1 MGFKNSDSLTKWVKY
16 FLYIQVVIATISILS
31 GYMEY
36 YLLSDYKNGA
46 YTSQELAVADGE
58 ASDSRQQVIGI
69 IYIINFIISG
79 FLILKWI
86 HRANFNSHQLG
97 AESMEFTSG
106 WSIGYFFI
114 PIMTLFKPYQAMKEI
129 WQTSHNPKEWS
140 MVEVSKLLPAWWTVW
155 LINNFL
161 GQIIFRTAG
170 DAEGIEPLM
179 RLNLITQA
187 SNVLDIFLAI
197 LTFLLIVKI
206 HEKQKYA
213 FENTAYNKDRPRRN
227 NRII

>member
-1 MGFKNSDSLTKWVKY
+1 MSGEVFEFKNSDKLTKWVKY
-16 FLYIQVVIATISILS
+16 FLYIQVVIAVISIAS

-36 YLLSDYKNGA
+36 NLLSDYKNGI
-46 YTSQELAVADGE
+46 YMSQELAMADGD
-58 ASDSRQQVIGI
+58 ANDKRLQAVSI
-69 IYIINFIISG
+69 IYLINFIISG

-86 HRANFNSHQLG
+86 HRANYNSHRLG
-97 AESMEFTSG
+97 AENMEFTSG
-106 WSIGYFFI
+106 WSIGFYFI
-114 PIMTLFKPYQAMKEI
+114 PIVGLFKPYQAMKEI
-129 WQTSHNPKEWS
+129 WQTSHNPKEWN
-140 MVEVSKLLPAWWTVW
+140 MIEVSKLLPAWWTIW

-206 HEKQKYA
+206 HEKQKHA
-213 FENTAYNKDRPRRN
+213 FENTANKQF
-227 NRII
+227 NRDK

>member
-1 MGFKNSDSLTKWVKY
+1 MSGDLMGFKNSDNLTKWVKY
-16 FLYIQVVIATISILS
+16 FLYIQIVIATISMLS

-36 YLLSDYKNGA
+36 DLLSDYQNGV

-58 ASDSRQQVIGI
+58 ASDIRQQIIGI
-69 IYIINFIISG
+69 IYLINFIISG

-97 AESMEFTSG
+97 AENMEFTAG

-129 WQTSHNPKEWS
+129 WQTSHNPKEWN
-140 MVEVSKLLPAWWTVW
+140 MIEVSKLLPAWWTVW

-161 GQIIFRTAG
+161 GQIIFRTAS
-170 DAEGIEPLM
+170 DAEGVEPLM

-187 SNVLDIFLAI
+187 SNLLDIILAI
-197 LTFLLIVKI
+197 LTFLVIVKI
-206 HEKQKYA
+206 HEQQKHA
-213 FENTAYNKDRPRRN
+213 FENTANKTIKQD
-227 NRII
+227 

>member
-1 MGFKNSDSLTKWVKY
+1 MGFKNSDNLTKWVKY
-16 FLYIQVVIATISILS
+16 FLYIQIVVATISILS

-36 YLLSDYKNGA
+36 DLLSDYQNGV

-58 ASDSRQQVIGI
+58 ASDSRQQIIGI
-69 IYIINFIISG
+69 IYLINFIISG

-97 AESMEFTSG
+97 AENMEFTAS

-129 WQTSHNPKEWS
+129 WQTSHNPKEWN
-140 MVEVSKLLPAWWTVW
+140 MIEVSKLLPAWWTIW

-206 HEKQKYA
+206 HEKQKHA
-213 FENTAYNKDRPRRN
+213 FENTANKQF
-227 NRII
+227 NRDK

>member
-1 MGFKNSDSLTKWVKY
+1 MEFKNSDNLTKWVKY

-36 YLLSDYKNGA
+36 DLLSDYKNGV

-69 IYIINFIISG
+69 IFLINFIISG

-97 AESMEFTSG
+97 AENMEFTAG

-129 WQTSHNPKEWS
+129 WQTSHNPKEWN
-140 MVEVSKLLPAWWTVW
+140 MVEVSKILPVWWTVW

-197 LTFLLIVKI
+197 LTFIIICKI

-213 FENTAYNKDRPRRN
+213 FENTANKPIKQD
-227 NRII
+227 

>member
-1 MGFKNSDSLTKWVKY
+1 MSGDFMEFKNSDNLTKWVKY

-36 YLLSDYKNGA
+36 DLLSDYKNGV

-69 IYIINFIISG
+69 IFLINFIISG

-97 AESMEFTSG
+97 AENMEFTAG

-129 WQTSHNPKEWS
+129 WQTSHNPKEWN
-140 MVEVSKLLPAWWTVW
+140 MVEVSKILPVWWTVW

-197 LTFLLIVKI
+197 LTFIIICKI

-213 FENTAYNKDRPRRN
+213 FENTANKPIKQD
-227 NRII
+227 